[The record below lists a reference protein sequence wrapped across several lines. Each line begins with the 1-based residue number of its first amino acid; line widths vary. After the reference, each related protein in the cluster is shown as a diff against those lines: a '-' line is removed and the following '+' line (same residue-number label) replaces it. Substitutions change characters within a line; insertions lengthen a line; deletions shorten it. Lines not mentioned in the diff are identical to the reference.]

1 MKTRQ
6 PAVSLSRLYPALRAG
21 GGLLLSAVVL
31 SACSSAPVRFY
42 TLGAPAVA
50 VGAEST
56 ATMPITDSTPVI
68 EVERARMPDYLDS
81 QDIMVRNGHE
91 IERSGLG
98 RWASR
103 LSVGAT
109 DLITARLAQKWPHLF
124 VTDQSQPDRPTW
136 RLQLNISRLDVSRD
150 GQAALNADWAIIP
163 QDSRASILRNRTTI
177 VTQGN
182 TGSNANI
189 AKVTENLLNEL
200 SDRIEASW
208 PSTTGTATP
217 QTAMTFHRHTSN

>member
-6 PAVSLSRLYPALRAG
+6 PALSLSRLYPALRAG
-21 GGLLLSAVVL
+21 GGLLLSAMVL

-42 TLGAPAVA
+42 TLGAPAIA
-50 VGAEST
+50 TGAEATST
-56 ATMPITDSTPVI
+56 TPITDSTPVI
-68 EVERARMPDYLDS
+68 EVERARLPDYLDS

-109 DLITARLAQKWPHLF
+109 DLITARLAQKWPNLF
-124 VTDQSQPDRPTW
+124 VTDQPQPDRPTW

-150 GQAALNADWAIIP
+150 GSSALNADWAIIP
-163 QDSRASILRNRTTI
+163 QDSRQPIQRNRTI
-177 VTQGN
+177 ILGSGA
-182 TGSNANI
+182 TGSNDNI
-189 AKVTENLLNEL
+189 AKVTEGLLNQL

-208 PSTTGTATP
+208 PTTAAEPAASTR
-217 QTAMTFHRHTSN
+217 RHGRS

>member
-1 MKTRQ
+1 MKTR
-6 PAVSLSRLYPALRAG
+6 PSAFPSRLYAPLRAA
-21 GGLLLSAVVL
+21 GGLLLCAAML

-50 VGAEST
+50 VGAQTT
-56 ATMPITDSTPVI
+56 ATTPITESTPVI
-68 EVERARMPDYLDS
+68 EVERTRLPDYLDS

-109 DLITARLAQKWPHLF
+109 DLITARLAQKWSDMF
-124 VTDQSQPDRPTW
+124 VTDQPQPDRPTW

-150 GQAALNADWAIIP
+150 GQSALNADWAIIP
-163 QDSRASILRNRTTI
+163 QDPRASILRNRTVI
-177 VTQGN
+177 VTNGN
-182 TGSNANI
+182 TASNANI
-189 AKVTENLLNEL
+189 ASVTENLLNEL
-200 SDRIEASW
+200 TNRIEASW
-208 PSTTGTATP
+208 PGTGSP
-217 QTAMTFHRHTSN
+217 QAIAPHHRSRN

>member
-1 MKTRQ
+1 M
-6 PAVSLSRLYPALRAG
+6 
-21 GGLLLSAVVL
+21 LLSAVVL

-50 VGAEST
+50 VGAEGSST
-56 ATMPITDSTPVI
+56 IPITDSTPVI

-109 DLITARLAQKWPHLF
+109 DLITARLAQKWPNLF

-150 GQAALNADWAIIP
+150 GKSALNADWAIIP
-163 QDSRASILRNRTTI
+163 QDTRASILRNRTTI
-177 VTQGN
+177 VMDGN
-182 TGSNANI
+182 TASNANI
-189 AKVTENLLNEL
+189 AKVTESLLNEL

-208 PSTTGTATP
+208 PSTTGTTP
-217 QTAMTFHRHTSN
+217 QTAMTFHRHSKG

>member
-50 VGAEST
+50 VGAESSST
-56 ATMPITDSTPVI
+56 IPITDSTPVI

-109 DLITARLAQKWPHLF
+109 DLITARLAQKWPNLF

-150 GQAALNADWAIIP
+150 GKSALNADWAIIP
-163 QDSRASILRNRTTI
+163 QDTRVSILRNRTTI
-177 VTQGN
+177 VMDGN
-182 TGSNANI
+182 TASNANI
-189 AKVTENLLNEL
+189 AKVTESLLNEL

-208 PSTTGTATP
+208 PSTTGATP
-217 QTAMTFHRHTSN
+217 QTAMTFHRHTKG

>member
-6 PAVSLSRLYPALRAG
+6 PALSLSRLYPALRAG
-21 GGLLLSAVVL
+21 GGLLLSAMVL

-42 TLGAPAVA
+42 TLGAPAIA
-50 VGAEST
+50 TGAETAST
-56 ATMPITDSTPVI
+56 TPITESTPVI
-68 EVERARMPDYLDS
+68 EVERTRLPDYLDS

-109 DLITARLAQKWPHLF
+109 DLITARLAQKWPNLF
-124 VTDQSQPDRPTW
+124 VTDQPQPDRPTW

-150 GQAALNADWAIIP
+150 GTSALNADWAIIP
-163 QDSRASILRNRTTI
+163 QDSRQPIQRNRTI
-177 VTQGN
+177 ILSSGA
-182 TGSNANI
+182 TGSNDNI
-189 AKVTENLLNEL
+189 AKVTEGLLNQL

-208 PSTTGTATP
+208 PTTAAQPAASTG
-217 QTAMTFHRHTSN
+217 HHGRN

>member
-6 PAVSLSRLYPALRAG
+6 PAFPSRLNPSLRAA
-21 GGLLLSAVVL
+21 GGLLLCAAML

-50 VGAEST
+50 VGAQGTGTT
-56 ATMPITDSTPVI
+56 AITDSTPVI
-68 EVERARMPDYLDS
+68 EVERTRLPDYLDS

-109 DLITARLAQKWPHLF
+109 DLITARLAQKWPDLF
-124 VTDQSQPDRPTW
+124 VTDQPQPDRPTW

-150 GQAALNADWAIIP
+150 GQSALNADWAIIP
-163 QDSRASILRNRTTI
+163 QDPRAAILRNRTSI
-177 VTQGN
+177 VMNGN
-182 TGSNANI
+182 TANNANI
-189 AKVTENLLNEL
+189 ASVTENLLNEL
-200 SDRIEASW
+200 TSRIETSW
-208 PSTTGTATP
+208 PNPTQPEATSP
-217 QTAMTFHRHTSN
+217 RHHGHS